1 MSGLIM
7 CASVCVAEECVQ
19 DWVFKNCVGTSACLF
34 FLADPSMIT
43 LPPNHSLFP
52 VLKQCS
58 WILVVPAVDDNG
70 SSVWNAAL
78 GAVDLL

>member
-19 DWVFKNCVGTSACLF
+19 DWVFKNSVATLACLF
-34 FLADPSMIT
+34 FQADLSIIT
-43 LPPNHSLFP
+43 LMFNHSLFS

-58 WILVVPAVDDNG
+58 CILVVPAVDDNG